1 MLMQTLIV
9 WAVVGLAAGWL
20 ASLFLGGKGF
30 LRYVVT
36 GMVGS
41 IVGGYV
47 FSFLSIDIP
56 ITNIWVRDIIVA
68 AIGAAIVIVLARF
81 IAK

>member
-1 MLMQTLIV
+1 MLVQTLIV

-41 IVGGYV
+41 IVGGYL
-47 FSFLSIDIP
+47 FSFFGIDVP
-56 ITNIWVRDIIVA
+56 IGNIWVRDIVVA
-68 AIGAAIVIVLARF
+68 AIGAVIVIVLARF